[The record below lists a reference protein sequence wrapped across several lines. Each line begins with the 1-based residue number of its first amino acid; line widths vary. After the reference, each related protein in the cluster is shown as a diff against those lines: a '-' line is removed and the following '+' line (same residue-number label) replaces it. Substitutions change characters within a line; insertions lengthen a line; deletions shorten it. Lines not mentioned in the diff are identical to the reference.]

1 MNCDEFKPMLTG
13 YVDGELPAELRA
25 ALEQHLDGCEAC
37 NRELASLSRLKEELA
52 MMKFK
57 EPTDVE
63 LERYW
68 HSVYNRLERGLGWV
82 LFSLGAII
90 VLCYGGFKLVEE
102 IVRDPGVAVLLKV
115 GIVALV
121 FGTVILFV
129 SLLRERLAVVKVDR
143 YSKEVER

>member
-1 MNCDEFKPMLTG
+1 
-13 YVDGELPAELRA
+13 
-25 ALEQHLDGCEAC
+25 
-37 NRELASLSRLKEELA
+37 

>member
-13 YVDGELPAELRA
+13 YVDGELSAELRA

>member
-37 NRELASLSRLKEELA
+37 KRELASLSRLKEELA

>member
-13 YVDGELPAELRA
+13 YVDGELSAELRA

-37 NRELASLSRLKEELA
+37 KRELASLSRLKEELA

-102 IVRDPGVAVLLKV
+102 IVRDPGVTVLLKV
-115 GIVALV
+115 GVVALV